1 MQPHKLRSSGGRWMM
16 EWLSMLQQF
25 DSFLIMFFGG
35 GFSFLT
41 GLIWKQLKNR
51 NVIRQKE
58 QELRKEEKELVD
70 SRLKALEFSNVAILH
85 NKIYRQCAEHLEE
98 GFISIDDLDDLGYL
112 FKAYKSLG
120 GNGTGETLYNKVSNL
135 PNKKLKVGI

>member
-1 MQPHKLRSSGGRWMM
+1 MM
-16 EWLSMLQQF
+16 EWLVKLQEF
-25 DSFLIMFFGG
+25 NSVLILIFGG
-35 GFSFLT
+35 GFSFFG
-41 GLIWKQLKNR
+41 GLIFSQLKKR
-51 NVIRQKE
+51 TAIRF
-58 QELRKEEKELVD
+58 EEKELVNK
-70 SRLKALEFSNVAILH
+70 RLKALEYSNVAILH

-98 GFISIDDLDDLGYL
+98 GFISIEDLDDLGYL